1 MTTHRTAG
9 VPGCNTDACWNKS
22 TLMVDISNYVQSRIS
37 AKSWLHD
44 SIISSYL
51 TQHST
56 SCMGSLEGTKIGS
69 PSRLDFGSDDKKVHC
84 MGVLK

>member
-1 MTTHRTAG
+1 MTTQRTAG
-9 VPGCNTDACWNKS
+9 VPGCDTDTFEFNEW
-22 TLMVDISNYVQSRIS
+22 LIFEIMEHREFL
-37 AKSWLHD
+37 SWLD
-44 SIISSYL
+44 NSIIPIYL